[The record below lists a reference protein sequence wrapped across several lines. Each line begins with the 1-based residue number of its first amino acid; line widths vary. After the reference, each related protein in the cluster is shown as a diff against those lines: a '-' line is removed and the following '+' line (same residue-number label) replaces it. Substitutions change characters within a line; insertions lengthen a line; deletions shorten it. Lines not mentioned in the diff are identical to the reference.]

1 MSVKYFLYITG
12 RVLNINKAIFVES
25 SYVNLTELA
34 IQLALRKANKMNWAE
49 MIFST
54 SYFTYDA

>member
-34 IQLALRKANKMNWAE
+34 IQLALRKANKMNWQK
-49 MIFST
+49 
-54 SYFTYDA
+54 